1 MRNLHWCYTFC
12 TDVTLFALV
21 LHLTLKYAQILVLGQ
36 HMFLESHSFPQASL
50 SENHLLLDTDTVCG
64 QISEHIFTPMIA
76 QTMVKKLEW
85 K

>member
-1 MRNLHWCYTFC
+1 
-12 TDVTLFALV
+12 
-21 LHLTLKYAQILVLGQ
+21 
-36 HMFLESHSFPQASL
+36 MFLESHSFPQASL

-76 QTMVKKLEW
+76 QTTVKKLEW